1 MLTASVLYASAPTRA
16 SAWADETNQCVT
28 GQVCFWFASCAAS
41 YTISICNTPSPR
53 GTGIGSRQPAD
64 HSNHDMH
71 IQLYSTCKLKSQLA
85 SRERRRHKSP
95 PPRLRSAA
103 PPPFSLASTLAS
115 GLDSRSVVLLP

>member
-1 MLTASVLYASAPTRA
+1 M
-16 SAWADETNQCVT
+16 CH
-28 GQVCFWFASCAAS
+28 GQVCFGSFRVRATQLVFVTRRALEGPALARGNPL
-41 YTISICNTPSPR
+41 TIQITICTYRVLNL
-53 GTGIGSRQPAD
+53 Q
-64 HSNHDMH
+64 
-71 IQLYSTCKLKSQLA
+71 LKSQLA